1 MIKSI
6 VPYTVIFFYIYAVPF
21 VFLPVSTRVMFGIFG
36 FIILVI
42 KVLQYKVELTLNKQ
56 LFYFLILLFLILF
69 VALISIGMNQT
80 SDIEFIKY
88 PISMVTILFAS
99 YFVAKVL
106 SKFYRKLDFQTVSLL
121 MINVIL
127 IQSIIAFM
135 MFLIPDLRDLL
146 LGIQRLSAE
155 DIDKMS
161 NYFEFRIIGFGIIY
175 FGAGIISGFG
185 LILIGALLRFHH
197 FNSKQ
202 VMILAIK
209 FLIILVVGM
218 MMARTTL
225 IGGLL
230 GLMLIFMPKNFKA
243 TISMFRKRCLFILN
257 ITIIPTI
264 LMMILFFLVPKIG
277 ETFEPLFNFAFEIFI
292 NYFEKGSAESA
303 STTQLQNMYI
313 FPKTIQTWII
323 GDGYWNNPYG
333 SGYYMHTDVGY
344 LRLVYYFGLIGLF
357 AYLLMQFVAIR
368 TVFKNYN
375 LSKKI
380 SWTVFA
386 YLLILNLKGFADLL
400 SFMFLFWMSFYLIKG
415 EKKIAK

>member
-127 IQSIIAFM
+127 IQSILAFI
-135 MFLIPDLRDLL
+135 MFLVPELRDFL
-146 LGIQRLSAE
+146 LGIQKISPD
-155 DIDKMS
+155 DIERMPDF
-161 NYFEFRIIGFGIIY
+161 FEFRIIGFGTMF

-185 LILIGALLRFHH
+185 LILIGALLRFYKL
-197 FNSKQ
+197 NTKQ
-202 VMILAIK
+202 TILLSIK
-209 FLIILVVGM
+209 FLFILVVGM

-230 GLMLIFMPKNFKA
+230 GLILIFMPKNLKI
-243 TISMFRKRCLFILN
+243 TISMFKKRFLFILN
-257 ITIIPTI
+257 IIFIPI
-264 LMMILFFLVPKIG
+264 VLMIILFFLVPKIG
-277 ETFEPLFNFAFEIFI
+277 ETLEPLFNFAFEIFI

-303 STTQLQNMYI
+303 STSQLQNMYI
-313 FPKTIQTWII
+313 FPETIQTWII
-323 GDGYWNNPYG
+323 GDGYWANPYG
-333 SGYYMHTDVGY
+333 AGYYMSTDVGY
-344 LRLVYYFGLIGLF
+344 LRLIYYFGLLGLF
-357 AYLLMQFVAIR
+357 VYLLMQLTII
-368 TVFKNYN
+368 KNSFEQKLLIYTIF
-375 LSKKI
+375 L
-380 SWTVFA
+380 
-386 YLLILNLKGFADLL
+386 YLLILNLKGFTDLVSICL
-400 SFMFLFWMSFYLIKG
+400 VFYFALLF
-415 EKKIAK
+415 KKRILKHV